1 MPSKPFHHWT
11 PAEGDKVFLNPPF
24 SNAQEYLDIARNYT
38 HGVQDVTVVALI
50 PNWPSQFDFTGWEK
64 LEDYPHGTILFQ
76 HPDGISA
83 GPTQWNTLLLRLKTI

>member
-1 MPSKPFHHWT
+1 MTRGNYKYHYQKSK
-11 PAEGDKVFLNPPF
+11 G
-24 SNAQEYLDIARNYT
+24 I
-38 HGVQDVTVVALI
+38 QDVTVVALI
-50 PNWPSQFDFTGWEK
+50 PNWPTQFDFTGWEK